1 MQCGVVEVLRVLP
14 RPFFMLLVKDLRR
27 DDLGYMSGLFSTILG
42 CHCIGAT
49 EEVTEKNA
57 SKVDQIGG
65 NPGSQPDAFLAS
77 LPK

>member
-1 MQCGVVEVLRVLP
+1 MWSGGLEGP
-14 RPFFMLLVKDLRR
+14 SPFLCCWLVKDLRR